1 MTDAEDDTL
10 QAMRLIF
17 EVARRWL
24 DQKTYVD
31 LGGESKAE
39 LIALLR
45 KGAHL
50 EFVVPV
56 TALHGRVEL
65 RAALE
70 GGPYRVIASEAF
82 DMRERV
88 SH

>member
-10 QAMRLIF
+10 EAMRLVF

-24 DQKTYVD
+24 DQRTYVNLSAD
-31 LGGESKAE
+31 TKGE

-65 RAALE
+65 RAALV
-70 GGPYRVIASEAF
+70 GGPYRVLACEAF